1 MVVALVAE
9 GMPARF
15 APIVVISAP
24 LFVLALVLVRRID
37 PKWLLAALVLSTF
50 LGWSQFSSSLGRVNL
65 RLTDVPYVALIASL
79 LLVGSRIK
87 VQRRD
92 IGQRS
97 LAILLLVFGFSLI
110 PVLVI
115 DSSGFFSPLVSW
127 LRLVETFSIVWL
139 MPYVIKRP
147 SDVRFVMGMV
157 AGACAIE
164 LGRALIDA
172 EANGQLSGRI
182 QGGNG
187 PDTEGLL
194 AAVLIVT
201 VVYGMVPRRPS
212 ARGALIGLG
221 VLSLIFSRSVASIFA
236 VGLVL
241 ALAPPPRRAGHGRSS
256 GLLRPM
262 QLVVA
267 LVAVA
272 AIVLGVR
279 SANVPGSSEFASSS
293 TMGRVILGAG
303 GIDIFLHHPI
313 VGVGFSRSALP
324 NVMGDPSVVSD
335 LHSWF
340 PSAPAELFPSVSNCL
355 ATHQLTSA
363 GPTSSCDVGSVHN
376 AYIQVAAE
384 EGVIGLLALVVVAV
398 GIRRRVRKVRAQTT
412 DPAIRAALRWACLVL
427 VVVLIWWNDNPL
439 FGGQAETLLAALA
452 LGTLAVPWSA
462 LGRALGKASAKCGRE
477 ACAPFEG
484 CP

>member
-1 MVVALVAE
+1 M
-9 GMPARF
+9 
-15 APIVVISAP
+15 
-24 LFVLALVLVRRID
+24 
-37 PKWLLAALVLSTF
+37 
-50 LGWSQFSSSLGRVNL
+50 
-65 RLTDVPYVALIASL
+65 
-79 LLVGSRIK
+79 
-87 VQRRD
+87 
-92 IGQRS
+92 
-97 LAILLLVFGFSLI
+97 FGFSLI

-241 ALAPPPRRAGHGRSS
+241 ALAPPPRRARSWPVIRAVATDATRRCVGRSRGHRS
-256 GLLRPM
+256 WRTVGKRAGLK
-262 QLVVA
+262 Q
-267 LVAVA
+267 
-272 AIVLGVR
+272 
-279 SANVPGSSEFASSS
+279 
-293 TMGRVILGAG
+293 
-303 GIDIFLHHPI
+303 
-313 VGVGFSRSALP
+313 
-324 NVMGDPSVVSD
+324 
-335 LHSWF
+335 
-340 PSAPAELFPSVSNCL
+340 
-355 ATHQLTSA
+355 
-363 GPTSSCDVGSVHN
+363 
-376 AYIQVAAE
+376 
-384 EGVIGLLALVVVAV
+384 
-398 GIRRRVRKVRAQTT
+398 IREQ
-412 DPAIRAALRWACLVL
+412 
-427 VVVLIWWNDNPL
+427 
-439 FGGQAETLLAALA
+439 
-452 LGTLAVPWSA
+452 
-462 LGRALGKASAKCGRE
+462 
-477 ACAPFEG
+477 
-484 CP
+484 